1 MIAHSFGISRSFDR
15 REVEKSRTIPFVFST
30 GDVDRHNSRLNMAG
44 WDLDGFNKNGIAGFQ
59 HDVYGDNLMS
69 DPNPDLIIGPARAW
83 LESGVLVGT
92 INFEEP
98 EINPLAEKIF
108 RKVLKGTLKAVSVGF
123 IEIGKGYTDKEGVYN
138 FKGQELLEI
147 SIVAI
152 PSNKNAIKRAI
163 DARSLLD
170 DGIDTARIERIKRRI
185 RFYRLKQGS

>member
-1 MIAHSFGISRSFDR
+1 MIRHSFGISRSFDR

-59 HDVYGDNLMS
+59 HDVYGDNLLS
-69 DPNPDLIIGPARAW
+69 DPNPDLILGPAKAW
-83 LESGVLVGT
+83 LEGGVLVGT

-123 IEIGKGYTDKEGVYN
+123 IELGKGYTDKDGIYN
-138 FKGQELLEI
+138 YSGQELLEI
-147 SIVAI
+147 SIVSI

-163 DARSLLD
+163 NARALLD
-170 DGIDTARIERIKRRI
+170 DGIDGTYGPNTKAGEVP
-185 RFYRLKQGS
+185 